1 MRAIGLP
8 KFYVIDCQP
17 RREPKINH
25 WNLPFFCRLRA
36 GSHGYHGVFR
46 INDVIPARVRR
57 EPTARAKTRR
67 NMNTAEPPSA
77 TPSLWSL
84 YRALWHYAKGMHL
97 RVIASNALLISSQ
110 LVKLGIPWL
119 TAQAINA
126 LQISG
131 TGSIGQAAMLILCI
145 LLATTVS
152 WAMHGPG
159 RIIERSIGVQVRQ
172 RLSDELY
179 HRVSTLPLEWH
190 EKHHS
195 GETLFRIGKTT
206 GALSDF
212 AQSQFIF
219 LQNTVNIIG
228 PLVALML
235 LSTSVGGIALVGYL
249 LVGLVIVRFDRVLI
263 RLVRIQNDAERRYSA
278 ALVDTLGNVGTVISL
293 RLQDATRSMLQSRL
307 AAVFE
312 PLRRNIVLN
321 ESKWCAMDLL
331 MMCVT
336 WGMVATYA
344 WSAQSGGGV
353 LLLGNVF
360 MVYQYANQAHGV
372 VAAIALHYQSFARMQ
387 ADYAMADPIRNATER
402 PAPQLAVPQ
411 NWQRIEIEGL
421 EFSYARSRRDTPML
435 NGARLALNRAETIA
449 LVGPSGSGKS
459 TLMRVLAGLY
469 EPSRGRFAIDGV
481 PNLAM
486 RNLGATTTLI
496 PQDAEVFDGSV
507 LDNITFGLPHAPEAV
522 AQALR
527 VSSFDRVVET
537 LSQGLETMLT
547 ERGINLSGGQKQR
560 LALARGIVAAQSS
573 SLLLLDEP
581 TSSLD
586 ALTEAHVFSELR
598 NAVADACIIA
608 LSAELRRRV
617 AERRPEGM
625 DERLVRL
632 VTSVEGD
639 RALATRHYPTGSTTS
654 NLLPTPI

>member
-1 MRAIGLP
+1 
-8 KFYVIDCQP
+8 
-17 RREPKINH
+17 
-25 WNLPFFCRLRA
+25 
-36 GSHGYHGVFR
+36 
-46 INDVIPARVRR
+46 
-57 EPTARAKTRR
+57 
-67 NMNTAEPPSA
+67 MNSAESASA

-84 YRALWHYAKGMHL
+84 YRALWHYARGMHL
-97 RVIASNALLISSQ
+97 RVVASNALLISSQ

-126 LQISG
+126 LQLSG
-131 TGSIGQAAMLILCI
+131 TESIGHAALLILFI
-145 LLATTVS
+145 LIATTVS

-159 RIIERSIGVQVRQ
+159 RILERSIGVQVRQ
-172 RLSDELY
+172 KLSDELY
-179 HRVSTLPLEWH
+179 HRVSTLPLGWH

-219 LQNTVNIIG
+219 LQNTVNIAG
-228 PLVALML
+228 PLVALMF
-235 LSTSVGGIALVGYL
+235 LSTTVGAIGVIGYL

-263 RLVRIQNDAERRYSA
+263 RLVRVQNDAERRYSA

-293 RLQDATRSMLQSRL
+293 RLQNATRSMLQSRL

-321 ESKWCAMDLL
+321 EQKWCAMDLL
-331 MMCVT
+331 MMCIT

-344 WSAQSGGGV
+344 WSAKSSGV

-372 VAAIALHYQSFARMQ
+372 IAAIAMHYQSFARMQ
-387 ADYAMADPIRNATER
+387 ADYASADPIRNATECL
-402 PAPQLAVPQ
+402 APHIAVPQ
-411 NWQRIEIEGL
+411 DWKRIDIEGL

-435 NGARLALNRAETIA
+435 NGATLTLKRGETIA

-469 EPSRGRFAIDGV
+469 EPSRGRFTIDGV
-481 PNLAM
+481 PHLAM

-496 PQDAEVFDGSV
+496 PQDAEVFEGSV
-507 LDNITFGLPHAPEAV
+507 LDNITFGVAHASEAV
-522 AQALR
+522 SQALR
-527 VSSFDRVVET
+527 VSSFDNVVVT
-537 LSQGLETMLT
+537 LPQGLETMLT

-560 LALARGIVAAQSS
+560 LALTRGIVAAQAS

-608 LSAELRRRV
+608 SV
-617 AERRPEGM
+617 H
-625 DERLVRL
+625 RL
-632 VTSVEGD
+632 
-639 RALATRHYPTGSTTS
+639 
-654 NLLPTPI
+654 NLLPRFDRVMLMDDGHVIDAGTVAELLERQPLFRDLWQRSLSTPETSARAA

>member
-1 MRAIGLP
+1 MNSP
-8 KFYVIDCQP
+8 
-17 RREPKINH
+17 EP
-25 WNLPFFCRLRA
+25 A
-36 GSHGYHGVFR
+36 
-46 INDVIPARVRR
+46 
-57 EPTARAKTRR
+57 
-67 NMNTAEPPSA
+67 SA

-84 YRALWHYAKGMHL
+84 YRALWHYARGMHL
-97 RVIASNALLISSQ
+97 RVIASNGLLISSQ
-110 LVKLGIPWL
+110 LVKLAIPWL

-126 LQISG
+126 LQLSG
-131 TGSIGQAAMLILCI
+131 TDSIGHAALLILGI
-145 LLATTVS
+145 LIATTVS

-159 RIIERSIGVQVRQ
+159 RILERSIGVQVRQ
-172 RLSDELY
+172 KLSDELY
-179 HRVSTLPLEWH
+179 HRVSTLPLAWH

-219 LQNTVNIIG
+219 LQNTVNIAG
-228 PLVALML
+228 PLVALMF
-235 LSTSVGGIALVGYL
+235 LSTTVGAIALIGYL

-263 RLVRIQNDAERRYSA
+263 GLVRIQNDAERRYSA

-293 RLQDATRSMLQSRL
+293 RLQNATRSMLHSRL
-307 AAVFE
+307 VAVFE

-321 ESKWCAMDLL
+321 EQKWCAMDLL
-331 MMCVT
+331 TTCIT

-344 WSAQSGGGV
+344 WSAKSSGGV

-372 VAAIALHYQSFARMQ
+372 IAAIAMHYQSFARMQ
-387 ADYAMADPIRNATER
+387 ADYASADPIRNATECV
-402 PAPQLAVPQ
+402 APQVAVPQ
-411 NWQRIEIEGL
+411 DWKRIDIDGL
-421 EFSYARSRRDTPML
+421 EFSYSRSRRDTPML
-435 NGARLALNRAETIA
+435 NGAALRLNRGETIA

-469 EPSRGRFAIDGV
+469 EPSRGRFAIDGM
-481 PNLAM
+481 PHLAM

-496 PQDAEVFDGSV
+496 PQDAEVFEGTV
-507 LDNITFGLPHAPEAV
+507 LDNITFGVEHASEAV

-527 VSSFDRVVET
+527 VSSFDSVVAT
-537 LSQGLETMLT
+537 LPQGLATMLT

-560 LALARGIVAAQSS
+560 LALARGIVAAQAS

-598 NAVADACIIA
+598 NAVADACVIA
-608 LSAELRRRV
+608 SV
-617 AERRPEGM
+617 H
-625 DERLVRL
+625 RL
-632 VTSVEGD
+632 
-639 RALATRHYPTGSTTS
+639 
-654 NLLPTPI
+654 NLLPRFDRVMLMDDGRVVDAGSVAELLERQPLFRDLWQRSLSTPETSARAA